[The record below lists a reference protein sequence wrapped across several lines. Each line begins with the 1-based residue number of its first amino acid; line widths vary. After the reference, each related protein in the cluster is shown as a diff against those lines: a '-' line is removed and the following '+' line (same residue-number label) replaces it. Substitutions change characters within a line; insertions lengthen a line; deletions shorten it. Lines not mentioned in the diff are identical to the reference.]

1 MEAHWP
7 FSNAETKNVFSSAC
21 LPIPVPPNTHFLKGK
36 YENYDECRLPQ
47 SWQPL
52 IAATLGGDKK
62 FAAATEPKNWFP
74 RPLDLADDY
83 PDTAPKRKENQGFQN
98 VQHERNAELFLR
110 IRT

>member
-21 LPIPVPPNTHFLKGK
+21 LPIPPNTHFLKGK

-83 PDTAPKRKENQGFQN
+83 PDTAPKRKS
-98 VQHERNAELFLR
+98 RFLKCSA
-110 IRT
+110 

>member
-1 MEAHWP
+1 MMMIIFMIMIMTKNQAHWP
-7 FSNAETKNVFSSAC
+7 FFQCTNEKFSSSAC
-21 LPIPVPPNTHFLKGK
+21 LPIPPNTHFLKGK
-36 YENYDECRLPQ
+36 YENYDECRLPP

-83 PDTAPKRKENQGFQN
+83 PDTAPKRKENQGF
-98 VQHERNAELFLR
+98 
-110 IRT
+110 

>member
-1 MEAHWP
+1 MIMRMTKNHTHVMTLQSKYLLTGLFP
-7 FSNAETKNVFSSAC
+7 NAQTKNVFSSAC
-21 LPIPVPPNTHFLKGK
+21 LPIPPNILKGK
-36 YENYDECRLPQ
+36 YENYDECQLPQ

-83 PDTAPKRKENQGFQN
+83 PDTAPKRKS
-98 VQHERNAELFLR
+98 RFLKCSA
-110 IRT
+110 